1 MNFETPQYTV
11 EDLQLEALAELLFF
25 DPSLASEISQVLRKR
40 MEDYCIDDA
49 EVLEFLDALKGDYS
63 LQQISEIDHADNRT
77 SLEQK
82 ISHLNNLIHFLKHD
96 S

>member
-25 DPSLASEISQVLRKR
+25 DPSLATEISQVLRKR
-40 MEDYCIDDA
+40 MEDYSIDDA

-63 LQQISEIDHADNRT
+63 LQQISEIDHVDNRA

-82 ISHLNNLIHFLKHD
+82 ISHLNNLIHFLQHD

>member
-25 DPSLASEISQVLRKR
+25 DPSLTSEISQVLRKR

-63 LQQISEIDHADNRT
+63 LQQISEIDHVDNRA